1 MSDATEWIV
10 DPAGHLRGVYDE
22 RIDYS
27 SIGEVTI
34 RRASH
39 VEPAGGMTW
48 TADLTPVGGPVLGPF
63 TVRSEAIAAEV
74 AWLRLHLTNQTLLI
88 KDQTH
93 E

>member
-1 MSDATEWIV
+1 MSDATELII

-22 RIDYS
+22 RIDYA

-39 VEPAGGMTW
+39 VEPAGGTTW

-63 TVRSEAIAAEV
+63 AVRSEAITAEV
-74 AWLRLHLTNQTLLI
+74 AWLRLNLTNQNFLTR
-88 KDQTH
+88 DQTH